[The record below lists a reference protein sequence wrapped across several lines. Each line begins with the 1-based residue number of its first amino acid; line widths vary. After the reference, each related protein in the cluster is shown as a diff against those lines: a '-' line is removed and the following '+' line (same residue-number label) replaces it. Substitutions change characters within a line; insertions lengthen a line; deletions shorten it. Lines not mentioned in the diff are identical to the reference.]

1 MVILTSFPCIS
12 IITIVLTFFSHT
24 ILQKSSIVSL
34 RGPKE
39 RVRLR
44 SRNTMI
50 YSWFLE
56 APRCIKRPLV
66 TQCPLYSF
74 MATVSIQAKRLGKL
88 PTTDASKQVFCSLS
102 EQRHTQFLYH
112 ETRKTEGSPY

>member
-1 MVILTSFPCIS
+1 
-12 IITIVLTFFSHT
+12 
-24 ILQKSSIVSL
+24 
-34 RGPKE
+34 
-39 RVRLR
+39 
-44 SRNTMI
+44 
-50 YSWFLE
+50 
-56 APRCIKRPLV
+56 
-66 TQCPLYSF
+66 